1 MSTSKIS
8 NPFAAVPA
16 SEVTAGPRRRRFTA
30 EYKCSILAQAGA
42 AQDTDAIGALLRRES
57 LYSSHL
63 TT

>member
-1 MSTSKIS
+1 MAGSRH
-8 NPFAAVPA
+8 AVPDL
-16 SEVTAGPRRRRFTA
+16 EVTARSRRRRFTS
-30 EYKCSILAQAGA
+30 EYKCTILAQAGA